1 VAATDLS
8 DAIDAA
14 SLTRAVSAAAAPV
27 VLRVEVTPS
36 GPFALPGLALDGL
49 MRRRDGGLARLL
61 HHGEQPV
68 VVRVAQSG
76 DRVIL
81 AATAR
86 TRPAAEHGLRR
97 MRFALSVDDDLSEF
111 RRRFARD
118 PLIGASVRRR
128 PWLRVWRRPDP
139 FEALTFAVCGQLIEA
154 ERAAAIERR
163 IIARLGRRCP
173 DTGLRDLPAASALA
187 RVAPARLQSF
197 DLSGGRS
204 LALLR
209 AAREV
214 ASGRLDLFAR
224 DLQRGWR
231 RLLAIPGIGRWTVET
246 LALHGQGRYDQLP
259 AGDLI
264 YLRLVGR
271 LLSGG
276 DPHARAS
283 EEEVRRFFAPY
294 GEWVGLAAAH
304 LLGAAAARSPARA
317 GTRS

>member
-1 VAATDLS
+1 MGGVVA
-8 DAIDAA
+8 
-14 SLTRAVSAAAAPV
+14 
-27 VLRVEVTPS
+27 LRVDVAPA

-49 MRRRDGGLARLL
+49 MRRIPSGVGARAGVLARLL
-61 HHGEQPV
+61 HHGEEPV
-68 VVRVAQSG
+68 VVEVAQRRG
-76 DRVIL
+76 RVCFVARAPTRE
-81 AATAR
+81 AAA
-86 TRPAAEHGLRR
+86 HGLSR
-97 MRFALSVDDDLSEF
+97 MRFALGVDDDLSDF
-111 RRRFARD
+111 HRRFARD
-118 PLIGASVRRR
+118 PLIGPSVRRR
-128 PWLRVWRRPDP
+128 PGLRVWRRPDP

-163 IIARLGRRCP
+163 IIARFGRRCP
-173 DTGLRDLPAASALA
+173 DSGLRDLPTAAALA

-197 DLSGGRS
+197 DLAAGRAQ
-204 LALLR
+204 ALLR

-214 ASGRLDLFAR
+214 AAGRLDLFAG
-224 DLQRGWR
+224 DEERGWR

-276 DPHARAS
+276 DPQARAT
-283 EEEVRRFFAPY
+283 EDEVRRFFAPY
-294 GEWVGLAAAH
+294 GEWAGLAAAH
-304 LLGAAAARSPARA
+304 LVRSPARG